1 MQIEA
6 GCVVLLDFTLADGEG
21 RVLDRSPA
29 GEPLAY
35 IHGGEGILPA
45 LAEALSGRG
54 AGDAFDVTLPPEQ
67 AYGEHR
73 FEAVSLVPRA
83 QIPEGMVLEV
93 GMRLEDSSG
102 NMPPCMVTEVT
113 PEHVMLDANHP
124 LAGVTLR
131 FTGSVAEVRRA
142 SQEELALISGDDP
155 G

>member
-1 MQIEA
+1 MQIED

-45 LAEALSGRG
+45 LADALAGRS

-102 NMPPCMVTEVT
+102 NMPPAWSPKSPPNTLCWMRTT
-113 PEHVMLDANHP
+113 RWR
-124 LAGVTLR
+124 VTLR